1 MTSISRISTSR
12 NGRVL
17 HTLLRCVVELT
28 ISATANNSNSL
39 RSGNVVYIKLA
50 LALSESVSERN
61 APYWAVTTEVLRS
74 ISVQS
79 TELASLPGL
88 VIYANYVNNA
98 NPLLSI
104 FI

>member
-1 MTSISRISTSR
+1 MTSISRISTLR

-28 ISATANNSNSL
+28 ISATTNNSNSL

-50 LALSESVSERN
+50 LALSESVSVLGRN
-61 APYWAVTTEVLRS
+61 YRGTPFHIRTAY
-74 ISVQS
+74 S
-79 TELASLPGL
+79 TELASLPGQ

-98 NPLLSI
+98 KPLLSI